1 MRVHELAKELRLD
14 NKEFMLKLKDMGI
27 EAKNHMCALNDDQV
41 EKIKERLVKI
51 FKESIVEQ
59 RVMPTVIRRRKKVE
73 VIEPAPQEQLP
84 APPVKQK
91 PVAGPEM
98 PEDGQG
104 VEAAPV
110 ATGEQTAPAPPLE
123 EAQQDQVTPVKK
135 IPAEQ
140 KSTPSAPAV
149 KKSKKLKKE
158 VPARIVQR
166 VEPKPAV
173 VVEEKKQA
181 PPPLPVEEEKSK
193 DKQLIKPLPPAEE
206 TEGGAAAGKPKK
218 WKTRRSKETLYD
230 DTELEG
236 LPLPGA
242 EHLPRKVREVIGVK
256 RKKLQVVPASSF
268 QKKRLAVVEA
278 RKPEITVPKAIKRKI
293 RIQESISVGELA
305 RRMGIKVAGVMKK
318 AVGLGLMTTIN
329 QPIDVDTAMLVA
341 QEFGYEI
348 EQVTNEEEKIFDTRE
363 DKTEDRQFRCPIV
376 TVMGH
381 VDHGKTSLLD
391 AIRESNV
398 ADAEKGGITQHIG
411 AYKVSTTGGDVV
423 FIDTP
428 GHEAFTSMRARGAQA
443 TDIVVL
449 VVAAEEGAKPQTIE
463 AINHAKA
470 AQVPILVA
478 INKIDKPEA
487 NPERVKQAL
496 SEYGLVPEEWGG
508 DTIYAE
514 ISAKKKIGIEK
525 LLELILLQAE
535 IMELKANPRK
545 AAKGVIIEAK
555 VDRGRGPIAT
565 VLVQE
570 GTLHMGDSFVSK
582 FNFGKVRALIDDK
595 GRPMQEAGP
604 ATPVEVL
611 GFSGVPNAGDI
622 FLVVDEE
629 KKARQASLYWQQ
641 KQREE
646 TLQKDARISLESF
659 YSSLKEGAVK
669 ELNIIIKA
677 DVQGSG
683 EALRKALTDLNT
695 EAVKVAIIHASVGS
709 ISLSDVMLASASNA
723 IIIGFNVK
731 TEPKVVEE
739 AEQTAV
745 AIRLYNIIYEVIT
758 DVEKAMA
765 GMLEPTIVE
774 RLNGKA
780 EVRQVFTVSK
790 VGTIAG
796 CIVTEGKIIKGSLG
810 RLVRNQKVIYEAN
823 ITSLKRFKEEARE
836 ALTSQE
842 CGISFGDPKDI
853 QPGDSIECITL
864 EEVATK
870 LR

>member
-1 MRVHELAKELRLD
+1 M
-14 NKEFMLKLKDMGI
+14 
-27 EAKNHMCALNDDQV
+27 
-41 EKIKERLVKI
+41 
-51 FKESIVEQ
+51 
-59 RVMPTVIRRRKKVE
+59 
-73 VIEPAPQEQLP
+73 
-84 APPVKQK
+84 
-91 PVAGPEM
+91 
-98 PEDGQG
+98 
-104 VEAAPV
+104 
-110 ATGEQTAPAPPLE
+110 
-123 EAQQDQVTPVKK
+123 
-135 IPAEQ
+135 
-140 KSTPSAPAV
+140 
-149 KKSKKLKKE
+149 
-158 VPARIVQR
+158 
-166 VEPKPAV
+166 
-173 VVEEKKQA
+173 
-181 PPPLPVEEEKSK
+181 
-193 DKQLIKPLPPAEE
+193 
-206 TEGGAAAGKPKK
+206 
-218 WKTRRSKETLYD
+218 
-230 DTELEG
+230 
-236 LPLPGA
+236 
-242 EHLPRKVREVIGVK
+242 
-256 RKKLQVVPASSF
+256 
-268 QKKRLAVVEA
+268 
-278 RKPEITVPKAIKRKI
+278 
-293 RIQESISVGELA
+293 
-305 RRMGIKVAGVMKK
+305 
-318 AVGLGLMTTIN
+318 
-329 QPIDVDTAMLVA
+329 
-341 QEFGYEI
+341 
-348 EQVTNEEEKIFDTRE
+348 
-363 DKTEDRQFRCPIV
+363 

-695 EAVKVAIIHASVGS
+695 EAVKVAILHASVGS

>member
-1 MRVHELAKELRLD
+1 
-14 NKEFMLKLKDMGI
+14 
-27 EAKNHMCALNDDQV
+27 V
-41 EKIKERLVKI
+41 EEKR
-51 FKESIVEQ
+51 
-59 RVMPTVIRRRKKVE
+59 
-73 VIEPAPQEQLP
+73 PAS
-84 APPVKQK
+84 PPV
-91 PVAGPEM
+91 A
-98 PEDGQG
+98 
-104 VEAAPV
+104 EA
-110 ATGEQTAPAPPLE
+110 E
-123 EAQQDQVTPVKK
+123 K
-135 IPAEQ
+135 IPASKTVPVPLTEEQ
-140 KSTPSAPAV
+140 
-149 KKSKKLKKE
+149 E
-158 VPARIVQR
+158 
-166 VEPKPAV
+166 
-173 VVEEKKQA
+173 
-181 PPPLPVEEEKSK
+181 
-193 DKQLIKPLPPAEE
+193 
-206 TEGGAAAGKPKK
+206 AAAKGKPKK

-230 DTELEG
+230 DAELEG
-236 LPLPGA
+236 LPGP

-256 RKKLQVVPASSF
+256 RKKLQVVPASAF
-268 QKKRLAVVEA
+268 QKKHLAVVEA
-278 RKPEITVPKAIKRKI
+278 RKPEITVPRAIKRKI
-293 RIQESISVGELA
+293 RLQEGISVGELA
-305 RRMGIKVAGVMKK
+305 RRMGIKVSEVMKK
-318 AVGLGLMTTIN
+318 LMGLGLMVTIN
-329 QPIDVDTAMLVA
+329 QLLDMDTATLVA
-341 QEFGYEI
+341 HEFGYEI
-348 EQVTNEEEKIFDTRE
+348 EQVAIEEEKIFETLE
-363 DKTEDRQFRCPIV
+363 DKTEDLQHRCPIV

-391 AIRESNV
+391 AIKETNV
-398 ADAEKGGITQHIG
+398 AEAEKGGITQHIG
-411 AYKVSTTGGDVV
+411 AYKVSTPGGEVV

-428 GHEAFTSMRARGAQA
+428 GHEAFTAMRARGAQV

-470 AQVPILVA
+470 AEVPILVA

-508 DTIYAE
+508 ETLYVE
-514 ISAKKKIGIEK
+514 LSAKKRIGIEK
-525 LLELILLQAE
+525 LLESILLQAE
-535 IMELKANPRK
+535 IMELKANPGK
-545 AAKGVIIEAK
+545 AAKGIIIEAK
-555 VDRGRGPIAT
+555 VDRGRGPLAT

-570 GTLHMGDSFVSK
+570 GTLRMGDSFVSK

-595 GRPMQEAGP
+595 GKILQEAGP

-646 TLQKDARISLESF
+646 TLQKDARVSLESF
-659 YSSLKEGAVK
+659 YSTMKEGVAK
-669 ELNIIIKA
+669 ELNLVIKT
-677 DVQGSG
+677 DVQGSA

-695 EAVKVAIIHASVGS
+695 DAVKVAILHTSVGS

-731 TEPKVVEE
+731 TEPKVMEE
-739 AEQTAV
+739 AEETGV
-745 AIRLYNIIYEVIT
+745 SIRLYGIIYEVIA

-765 GMLEPTIVE
+765 GMLAPTIID

-780 EVRQVFTVSK
+780 EIRQVFTVTK

-796 CIVTEGKIIKGSLG
+796 CVVSEGKIIKGSLG
-810 RLVRNQKVIYEAN
+810 RLVRNQKVVYEGT

-836 ALTSQE
+836 VLAGQE
-842 CGISFGDPKDI
+842 CGIFFGDPKDV
-853 QPGDSIECITL
+853 QPGDVIECITQ

>member
-73 VIEPAPQEQLP
+73 VIEPSPQEQIP

-91 PVAGPEM
+91 TVAGPEM

-110 ATGEQTAPAPPLE
+110 ATGGKTAPAPPLE

-140 KSTPSAPAV
+140 KSTTSAPAV

-166 VEPKPAV
+166 VEPRPAV

-181 PPPLPVEEEKSK
+181 PPPLPIEEEKSK

-329 QPIDVDTAMLVA
+329 QPIDVDTATLVA

-348 EQVTNEEEKIFDTRE
+348 EQVTIEEEKIFDTRE

-565 VLVQE
+565 VLIQE

-669 ELNIIIKA
+669 DLNIIIKA

-695 EAVKVAIIHASVGS
+695 EAVKVAILHASVGS

>member
-1 MRVHELAKELRLD
+1 
-14 NKEFMLKLKDMGI
+14 
-27 EAKNHMCALNDDQV
+27 
-41 EKIKERLVKI
+41 
-51 FKESIVEQ
+51 
-59 RVMPTVIRRRKKVE
+59 
-73 VIEPAPQEQLP
+73 
-84 APPVKQK
+84 
-91 PVAGPEM
+91 
-98 PEDGQG
+98 
-104 VEAAPV
+104 
-110 ATGEQTAPAPPLE
+110 
-123 EAQQDQVTPVKK
+123 
-135 IPAEQ
+135 
-140 KSTPSAPAV
+140 
-149 KKSKKLKKE
+149 
-158 VPARIVQR
+158 
-166 VEPKPAV
+166 
-173 VVEEKKQA
+173 
-181 PPPLPVEEEKSK
+181 
-193 DKQLIKPLPPAEE
+193 
-206 TEGGAAAGKPKK
+206 
-218 WKTRRSKETLYD
+218 
-230 DTELEG
+230 
-236 LPLPGA
+236 
-242 EHLPRKVREVIGVK
+242 
-256 RKKLQVVPASSF
+256 
-268 QKKRLAVVEA
+268 
-278 RKPEITVPKAIKRKI
+278 
-293 RIQESISVGELA
+293 
-305 RRMGIKVAGVMKK
+305 
-318 AVGLGLMTTIN
+318 
-329 QPIDVDTAMLVA
+329 
-341 QEFGYEI
+341 
-348 EQVTNEEEKIFDTRE
+348 
-363 DKTEDRQFRCPIV
+363 
-376 TVMGH
+376 
-381 VDHGKTSLLD
+381 
-391 AIRESNV
+391 
-398 ADAEKGGITQHIG
+398 
-411 AYKVSTTGGDVV
+411 
-423 FIDTP
+423 
-428 GHEAFTSMRARGAQA
+428 
-443 TDIVVL
+443 
-449 VVAAEEGAKPQTIE
+449 
-463 AINHAKA
+463 
-470 AQVPILVA
+470 
-478 INKIDKPEA
+478 
-487 NPERVKQAL
+487 
-496 SEYGLVPEEWGG
+496 
-508 DTIYAE
+508 
-514 ISAKKKIGIEK
+514 
-525 LLELILLQAE
+525 
-535 IMELKANPRK
+535 
-545 AAKGVIIEAK
+545 
-555 VDRGRGPIAT
+555 
-565 VLVQE
+565 
-570 GTLHMGDSFVSK
+570 MGDSFVSK

-669 ELNIIIKA
+669 DLNIIIKA

>member
-1 MRVHELAKELRLD
+1 MRVHELAKELRLE
-14 NKEFMLKLKDMGI
+14 NKELMLKLKDMGI
-27 EAKNHMCALNDDQV
+27 EVKSPSSGLDEDQV
-41 EKIKERLVKI
+41 QKIRERLVKV
-51 FKESIVEQ
+51 FRESIVEQ

-73 VIEPAPQEQLP
+73 VVEPPPREELPPAPSKVKPAVQKELP
-84 APPVKQK
+84 
-91 PVAGPEM
+91 G
-98 PEDGQG
+98 DGQPAA
-104 VEAAPV
+104 AAPV
-110 ATGEQTAPAPPLE
+110 TAPEQAPAALPPEEIPPGQAASARQTA
-123 EAQQDQVTPVKK
+123 V
-135 IPAEQ
+135 EQ
-140 KSTPSAPAV
+140 KEAPSAPAV

-166 VEPKPAV
+166 VELTPAPAEEKKPAV
-173 VVEEKKQA
+173 PPVAEAEKIPAPKTAPVPLTEEQ
-181 PPPLPVEEEKSK
+181 E
-193 DKQLIKPLPPAEE
+193 
-206 TEGGAAAGKPKK
+206 AAAKGKPKK

-230 DTELEG
+230 DAELEG
-236 LPLPGA
+236 LPGP

-256 RKKLQVVPASSF
+256 RKKLQVVPASAF
-268 QKKRLAVVEA
+268 QKKHLAVVEA
-278 RKPEITVPKAIKRKI
+278 RKPEITVPRAIKRKI
-293 RIQESISVGELA
+293 RLQEGISVGELA
-305 RRMGIKVAGVMKK
+305 RRMGIKVSEVMKK
-318 AVGLGLMTTIN
+318 LMGLGLMVTIN
-329 QPIDVDTAMLVA
+329 QLLDMDTATLVA
-341 QEFGYEI
+341 HEFGYEI
-348 EQVTNEEEKIFDTRE
+348 EQVAIEEEKIFETLE
-363 DKTEDRQFRCPIV
+363 DKTEDLQHRCPIV

-391 AIRESNV
+391 AIKETNV
-398 ADAEKGGITQHIG
+398 AEAEKGGITQHIG
-411 AYKVSTTGGDVV
+411 AYKVSTPGGEVV

-428 GHEAFTSMRARGAQA
+428 GHEAFTAMRARGAQV

-508 DTIYAE
+508 ETLYVE
-514 ISAKKKIGIEK
+514 LSAKKRIGIEK
-525 LLELILLQAE
+525 LLESILLQAE
-535 IMELKANPRK
+535 IMELKANPGK
-545 AAKGVIIEAK
+545 AAKGIIIEAK
-555 VDRGRGPIAT
+555 VDRGRGPLAT

-570 GTLHMGDSFVSK
+570 GTLRMGDSFVSK

-595 GRPMQEAGP
+595 GKILQEAGP

-646 TLQKDARISLESF
+646 TLQKDARVSLESF
-659 YSSLKEGAVK
+659 YSTMKEGVAK
-669 ELNIIIKA
+669 ELNLVIKT
-677 DVQGSG
+677 DVQGSA

-695 EAVKVAIIHASVGS
+695 DAVKVAILHTSVGS

-731 TEPKVVEE
+731 TEPKVMEE
-739 AEQTAV
+739 AEETGV
-745 AIRLYNIIYEVIT
+745 SIRLYGIIYEVIA

-765 GMLEPTIVE
+765 GMLAPTIID

-780 EVRQVFTVSK
+780 EIRQVFTVTK

-796 CIVTEGKIIKGSLG
+796 CVVSEGKIIKGSLG
-810 RLVRNQKVIYEAN
+810 RLVRSQKVVYEGT

-836 ALTSQE
+836 VLAGQE
-842 CGISFGDPKDI
+842 CGIFFGDPKDV
-853 QPGDSIECITL
+853 QPGDVIECITQ

>member
-1 MRVHELAKELRLD
+1 MRVHELAKELRMD
-14 NKEFMLKLKDMGI
+14 NKELMLKLKDMGI
-27 EAKNHMCALNDDQV
+27 EVKTHMSALNDDQV
-41 EKIKERLVKI
+41 EKIKERLVKV

-73 VIEPAPQEQLP
+73 VIEPPPQEQLP
-84 APPVKQK
+84 PEPVKQK
-91 PVAGPEM
+91 PSARPEK
-98 PEDGQG
+98 PAEGQDG
-104 VEAAPV
+104 EAAPAV
-110 ATGEQTAPAPPLE
+110 TSELAPPAALE
-123 EAQQDQVTPVKK
+123 EVQQEQPSAAKE

-140 KSTPSAPAV
+140 KPASAAPAV
-149 KKSKKLKKE
+149 KKSKKQKKE

-166 VEPKPAV
+166 VELKPAV
-173 VVEEKKQA
+173 EEAKKQT
-181 PPPLPVEEEKSK
+181 PPPLPVAEEPAK
-193 DKQLIKPLPPAEE
+193 DKQLLKPPAPVEE
-206 TEGGAAAGKPKK
+206 TAGAQPGKPKK
-218 WKTRRSKETLYD
+218 SKFRRSKETLYD
-230 DTELEG
+230 EAELEG
-236 LPLPGA
+236 LPGA

-256 RKKLQVVPASSF
+256 RKKLQVIPASSF
-268 QKKRLAVVEA
+268 QKKHLAVVEA

-293 RIQESISVGELA
+293 RIQESISIGELA

-329 QPIDVDTAMLVA
+329 QHIDVDTATLVA

-348 EQVTNEEEKIFDTRE
+348 EQVTIEEEKIFDTLE

-411 AYKVSTTGGDVV
+411 AYKVSTTGGEVV

-582 FNFGKVRALIDDK
+582 FNSGKVRALIDDK
-595 GRPMQEAGP
+595 GRPLQEAGP

-695 EAVKVAIIHASVGS
+695 DAVKVAIIHASVGS

-745 AIRLYNIIYEVIT
+745 AIRIYNIIYEVIT

-765 GMLEPTIVE
+765 GMLAPTIIE

-842 CGISFGDPKDI
+842 CGIFFGDQKDI
-853 QPGDSIECITL
+853 QPGDSIECITK

>member
-1 MRVHELAKELRLD
+1 M
-14 NKEFMLKLKDMGI
+14 
-27 EAKNHMCALNDDQV
+27 
-41 EKIKERLVKI
+41 
-51 FKESIVEQ
+51 
-59 RVMPTVIRRRKKVE
+59 
-73 VIEPAPQEQLP
+73 
-84 APPVKQK
+84 PPV
-91 PVAGPEM
+91 A
-98 PEDGQG
+98 
-104 VEAAPV
+104 EA
-110 ATGEQTAPAPPLE
+110 E
-123 EAQQDQVTPVKK
+123 K
-135 IPAEQ
+135 IPAPKTAPVPLTEEQ
-140 KSTPSAPAV
+140 
-149 KKSKKLKKE
+149 E
-158 VPARIVQR
+158 
-166 VEPKPAV
+166 
-173 VVEEKKQA
+173 
-181 PPPLPVEEEKSK
+181 
-193 DKQLIKPLPPAEE
+193 
-206 TEGGAAAGKPKK
+206 AAAKGKPKK

-230 DTELEG
+230 DAELEG
-236 LPLPGA
+236 LPGP

-256 RKKLQVVPASSF
+256 RKKLQVVPASAF
-268 QKKRLAVVEA
+268 QKKHLAVVEA
-278 RKPEITVPKAIKRKI
+278 RKPEITVPRAIKRKI
-293 RIQESISVGELA
+293 RLQEGISVGELA
-305 RRMGIKVAGVMKK
+305 RRMGIKVSEVMKK
-318 AVGLGLMTTIN
+318 LMGLGLMVTIN
-329 QPIDVDTAMLVA
+329 QLLDMDTATLVA
-341 QEFGYEI
+341 HEFGYEI
-348 EQVTNEEEKIFDTRE
+348 EQVAIEEEKIFETLE
-363 DKTEDRQFRCPIV
+363 DKTEDLQHRCPIV

-391 AIRESNV
+391 AIKETNV
-398 ADAEKGGITQHIG
+398 AEAEKGGITQHIG
-411 AYKVSTTGGDVV
+411 AYKVSTPGGEVV

-428 GHEAFTSMRARGAQA
+428 GHEAFTAMRARGAQV

-508 DTIYAE
+508 ETLYVE
-514 ISAKKKIGIEK
+514 LSAKKRIGIEK
-525 LLELILLQAE
+525 LLESILLQAE
-535 IMELKANPRK
+535 IMELKANPGK
-545 AAKGVIIEAK
+545 AAKGIIIEAK
-555 VDRGRGPIAT
+555 VDRGRGPLAT

-570 GTLHMGDSFVSK
+570 GTLRMGDSFVSK

-595 GRPMQEAGP
+595 GKILQEAGP

-646 TLQKDARISLESF
+646 TLQKDARVSLESF
-659 YSSLKEGAVK
+659 YSTMKEGVAK
-669 ELNIIIKA
+669 ELNLVIKT
-677 DVQGSG
+677 DVQGSA

-695 EAVKVAIIHASVGS
+695 DAVKVAILHTSVGS

-731 TEPKVVEE
+731 TEPKVMEE
-739 AEQTAV
+739 AEETGV
-745 AIRLYNIIYEVIT
+745 SIRLYGIIYEVIA

-765 GMLEPTIVE
+765 GMLAPTIID

-780 EVRQVFTVSK
+780 EIRQVFTVTK

-796 CIVTEGKIIKGSLG
+796 CVVSEGKIIKGSLG
-810 RLVRNQKVIYEAN
+810 RLVRSQKVVYEGT

-836 ALTSQE
+836 VLAGQE
-842 CGISFGDPKDI
+842 CGIFFGDPKDV
-853 QPGDSIECITL
+853 QPGDVIECITQ

>member
-1 MRVHELAKELRLD
+1 M
-14 NKEFMLKLKDMGI
+14 
-27 EAKNHMCALNDDQV
+27 
-41 EKIKERLVKI
+41 
-51 FKESIVEQ
+51 
-59 RVMPTVIRRRKKVE
+59 
-73 VIEPAPQEQLP
+73 EP
-84 APPVKQK
+84 
-91 PVAGPEM
+91 
-98 PEDGQG
+98 
-104 VEAAPV
+104 
-110 ATGEQTAPAPPLE
+110 
-123 EAQQDQVTPVKK
+123 
-135 IPAEQ
+135 
-140 KSTPSAPAV
+140 
-149 KKSKKLKKE
+149 
-158 VPARIVQR
+158 R
-166 VEPKPAV
+166 PAV

-329 QPIDVDTAMLVA
+329 QPIDVDTATLVA

-348 EQVTNEEEKIFDTRE
+348 EQVTIEEEKIFDTLE

-565 VLVQE
+565 VLIQE

-853 QPGDSIECITL
+853 QLGDSIECITL

>member
-1 MRVHELAKELRLD
+1 MRVHELAKELRLE
-14 NKEFMLKLKDMGI
+14 NKELMLKLKDMGI
-27 EAKNHMCALNDDQV
+27 EVKSPSSGLDEDQV
-41 EKIKERLVKI
+41 ERIRERLVKV
-51 FKESIVEQ
+51 FRESIVEQ

-73 VIEPAPQEQLP
+73 VVEPPPREELPPAPARVKP
-84 APPVKQK
+84 AAQK
-91 PVAGPEM
+91 EM
-98 PEDGQG
+98 PGEGQPAA
-104 VEAAPV
+104 AAPV
-110 ATGEQTAPAPPLE
+110 SAPEQTPPEEIQPGQAASARQPA
-123 EAQQDQVTPVKK
+123 
-135 IPAEQ
+135 AEQ
-140 KSTPSAPAV
+140 QAATAAPAV

-166 VEPKPAV
+166 VELTPAAAAEKKPASPPV
-173 VVEEKKQA
+173 AEAEKIPAQKTAPVPLTEEQ
-181 PPPLPVEEEKSK
+181 E
-193 DKQLIKPLPPAEE
+193 
-206 TEGGAAAGKPKK
+206 AAAKGKPKK

-230 DTELEG
+230 DAELEG
-236 LPLPGA
+236 LPGP

-256 RKKLQVVPASSF
+256 RKKLQVVPASAF
-268 QKKRLAVVEA
+268 QKKHLAVVEA
-278 RKPEITVPKAIKRKI
+278 RKPEITVPRAIKRKI
-293 RIQESISVGELA
+293 RLQEGISVGELA
-305 RRMGIKVAGVMKK
+305 RRMGIKVSEVMKK
-318 AVGLGLMTTIN
+318 LMGLGLMVTIN
-329 QPIDVDTAMLVA
+329 QLLDMDTATLVA
-341 QEFGYEI
+341 HEFGYEI
-348 EQVTNEEEKIFDTRE
+348 EQVAIEEEKIFETLE
-363 DKTEDRQFRCPIV
+363 DKTEDLQPRCPIV

-391 AIRESNV
+391 AIKETNV
-398 ADAEKGGITQHIG
+398 AEAEKGGITQHIG
-411 AYKVSTTGGDVV
+411 AYKVSTPGGEVV

-428 GHEAFTSMRARGAQA
+428 GHEAFTAMRARGAQV

-508 DTIYAE
+508 DTLYVE
-514 ISAKKKIGIEK
+514 LSAKKRIGIEK
-525 LLELILLQAE
+525 LLESILLQAE
-535 IMELKANPRK
+535 IMELKANPGK
-545 AAKGVIIEAK
+545 AAKGIIIEAK
-555 VDRGRGPIAT
+555 VDRGRGPLAT

-570 GTLHMGDSFVSK
+570 GTLRMGDSFVSK

-595 GRPMQEAGP
+595 GKILQEAGP

-629 KKARQASLYWQQ
+629 KKARQASVYWQQ

-646 TLQKDARISLESF
+646 TLQKDARVSLESF
-659 YSSLKEGAVK
+659 YSTMQEGAAK
-669 ELNIIIKA
+669 ELNLIIKT
-677 DVQGSG
+677 DVQGSA

-695 EAVKVAIIHASVGS
+695 DAVKVAILHTSVGS

-731 TEPKVVEE
+731 TEPKVMEE
-739 AEQTAV
+739 AEETAV
-745 AIRLYNIIYEVIT
+745 SIRLYGIIYEVIA

-765 GMLEPTIVE
+765 GMLAPTIID

-780 EVRQVFTVSK
+780 EIRQVFSVTK

-796 CIVTEGKIIKGSLG
+796 CVVSEGKIIKGSLG
-810 RLVRNQKVIYEAN
+810 RLVRNQKVVYEGT

-836 ALTSQE
+836 VLAGQE
-842 CGISFGDPKDI
+842 CGIFFGDPKDI
-853 QPGDSIECITL
+853 QPGDVIECITQ

>member
-1 MRVHELAKELRLD
+1 MRVHELAKELRLE
-14 NKEFMLKLKDMGI
+14 NKELMLKLKDMGI
-27 EAKNHMCALNDDQV
+27 EVKSPSSGLDEDQV
-41 EKIKERLVKI
+41 QKIRERLVKV
-51 FKESIVEQ
+51 FRESIVEQ

-73 VIEPAPQEQLP
+73 VVEPPPREELPPAPSKVKPAVQKELP
-84 APPVKQK
+84 
-91 PVAGPEM
+91 G
-98 PEDGQG
+98 DGQPAA
-104 VEAAPV
+104 AAPV
-110 ATGEQTAPAPPLE
+110 TAPEQTPAALPPE
-123 EAQQDQVTPVKK
+123 E
-135 IPAEQ
+135 IPPGQAASSRQTAVEQ
-140 KSTPSAPAV
+140 KEAPSAPAV

-166 VEPKPAV
+166 VELTPAA
-173 VVEEKKQA
+173 VEEKRPASPPVAEAEKIPA
-181 PPPLPVEEEKSK
+181 PKTAPVPLTEEQE
-193 DKQLIKPLPPAEE
+193 
-206 TEGGAAAGKPKK
+206 AAAKGKPKK

-230 DTELEG
+230 DAELEG
-236 LPLPGA
+236 LPGP

-256 RKKLQVVPASSF
+256 RKKLQVVPASAF
-268 QKKRLAVVEA
+268 QKKHLAVVEA
-278 RKPEITVPKAIKRKI
+278 RKPEITVPRAIKRKI
-293 RIQESISVGELA
+293 RLQEGISVGELA
-305 RRMGIKVAGVMKK
+305 RRMGIKVSEVMKK
-318 AVGLGLMTTIN
+318 LMGLGLMVTIN
-329 QPIDVDTAMLVA
+329 QLLDMDTATLVA
-341 QEFGYEI
+341 HEFGYEI
-348 EQVTNEEEKIFDTRE
+348 EQVAIEEEKIFETLE
-363 DKTEDRQFRCPIV
+363 DKTEDLQHRCPIV

-391 AIRESNV
+391 AIKETNV
-398 ADAEKGGITQHIG
+398 AEAEKGGITQHIG
-411 AYKVSTTGGDVV
+411 AYKVSTPGGEVV

-428 GHEAFTSMRARGAQA
+428 GHEAFTAMRARGAQV

-470 AQVPILVA
+470 AEVPILVA

-508 DTIYAE
+508 ETLYVE
-514 ISAKKKIGIEK
+514 LSAKKRIGIEK
-525 LLELILLQAE
+525 LLESILLQAE
-535 IMELKANPRK
+535 IMELKANPGK
-545 AAKGVIIEAK
+545 AAKGIIIEAK
-555 VDRGRGPIAT
+555 VDRGRGPLAT

-570 GTLHMGDSFVSK
+570 GTLRMGDSFVSK

-595 GRPMQEAGP
+595 GKILQEAGP

-646 TLQKDARISLESF
+646 TLQKDARVSLESF
-659 YSSLKEGAVK
+659 YSTMKEGVAK
-669 ELNIIIKA
+669 ELNLIIKT
-677 DVQGSG
+677 DVQGSA

-695 EAVKVAIIHASVGS
+695 DAVKVAILHTSVGS

-731 TEPKVVEE
+731 TEPKVMEE
-739 AEQTAV
+739 AEETGV
-745 AIRLYNIIYEVIT
+745 SIRLYGIIYEVIA

-765 GMLEPTIVE
+765 GMLAPTIID

-780 EVRQVFTVSK
+780 EIRQVFTVTK

-796 CIVTEGKIIKGSLG
+796 CVVSEGKIIKGSLG
-810 RLVRNQKVIYEAN
+810 RLVRSQKVVYEGT

-836 ALTSQE
+836 VLAGQE
-842 CGISFGDPKDI
+842 CGIFFGDPKDV
-853 QPGDSIECITL
+853 QPGDVIECITQ

>member
-1 MRVHELAKELRLD
+1 MRVHELAKELRLE
-14 NKEFMLKLKDMGI
+14 NKELMLKLKDMGI
-27 EAKNHMCALNDDQV
+27 EVKSPSSGLDEDQV
-41 EKIKERLVKI
+41 ERIRARLVKV
-51 FKESIVEQ
+51 FRESIVEQ

-73 VIEPAPQEQLP
+73 VVEPPPREELPPAPARVKP
-84 APPVKQK
+84 AVQK
-91 PVAGPEM
+91 EM
-98 PEDGQG
+98 PGEGQPAA
-104 VEAAPV
+104 AAPV
-110 ATGEQTAPAPPLE
+110 SAPEQTPPEEIQPGQAASARQPA
-123 EAQQDQVTPVKK
+123 
-135 IPAEQ
+135 AEQ
-140 KSTPSAPAV
+140 QAAPSTPAV

-166 VEPKPAV
+166 VELTPAAAADKKPASPPV
-173 VVEEKKQA
+173 AEAEKIPAQKTAPVPLTEEQ
-181 PPPLPVEEEKSK
+181 E
-193 DKQLIKPLPPAEE
+193 
-206 TEGGAAAGKPKK
+206 AAAKGKPKK

-230 DTELEG
+230 DAELEG
-236 LPLPGA
+236 LPGP

-256 RKKLQVVPASSF
+256 RKKLQVVPASAF
-268 QKKRLAVVEA
+268 QKKHLAVVEA
-278 RKPEITVPKAIKRKI
+278 RKPEITVPRAIKRKI
-293 RIQESISVGELA
+293 RLQEGISVGELA
-305 RRMGIKVAGVMKK
+305 RRMGIKVSEVMKK
-318 AVGLGLMTTIN
+318 LMGLGLMVTIN
-329 QPIDVDTAMLVA
+329 QLLDMDTATLVA
-341 QEFGYEI
+341 HEFGYEI
-348 EQVTNEEEKIFDTRE
+348 EQVAIEEEKIFDTLE
-363 DKTEDRQFRCPIV
+363 DKTEDLQPRCPIV

-391 AIRESNV
+391 AIKETNV
-398 ADAEKGGITQHIG
+398 AEAEKGGITQHIG
-411 AYKVSTTGGDVV
+411 AYKVSTPGGEVV

-428 GHEAFTSMRARGAQA
+428 GHEAFTAMRARGAQV

-508 DTIYAE
+508 DTLYVE
-514 ISAKKKIGIEK
+514 LSAKKRIGIEK
-525 LLELILLQAE
+525 LLESILLQAE
-535 IMELKANPRK
+535 IMELKANPGK
-545 AAKGVIIEAK
+545 AAKGIIIEAK
-555 VDRGRGPIAT
+555 VDRGRGPLAT

-570 GTLHMGDSFVSK
+570 GTLRMGDSFVSK

-595 GRPMQEAGP
+595 GKILQEAGP

-629 KKARQASLYWQQ
+629 KKARQASVYWQQ

-646 TLQKDARISLESF
+646 TLQKDARVSLESF
-659 YSSLKEGAVK
+659 YSTMQEGAAQ
-669 ELNIIIKA
+669 ELNLIIKT
-677 DVQGSG
+677 DVQGSA

-695 EAVKVAIIHASVGS
+695 DAVKVAILHTSVGS

-731 TEPKVVEE
+731 TEPKVMEE
-739 AEQTAV
+739 AEETAV
-745 AIRLYNIIYEVIT
+745 SIRLYGIIYEVIA

-765 GMLEPTIVE
+765 GMLAPTIID

-780 EVRQVFTVSK
+780 EIRQVFSVTK

-796 CIVTEGKIIKGSLG
+796 CIVSEGKIIKGSLG
-810 RLVRNQKVIYEAN
+810 RLVRNQKVVYEGT

-836 ALTSQE
+836 VLAGQE
-842 CGISFGDPKDI
+842 CGIFFGDPKDV
-853 QPGDSIECITL
+853 QPGDVIECITQ

>member
-1 MRVHELAKELRLD
+1 MRVYELAKELRLD
-14 NKEFMLKLKDMGI
+14 NKELMLKLKEMGI
-27 EAKNHMCALNDDQV
+27 EVKSHSSGLDEDQV
-41 EKIKERLVKI
+41 EKIKGRLVKV

-73 VIEPAPQEQLP
+73 VVEPPAREESSSAPVR
-84 APPVKQK
+84 VKPEALK
-91 PVAGPEM
+91 ETPDAGQP
-98 PEDGQG
+98 DA
-104 VEAAPV
+104 AAPV
-110 ATGEQTAPAPPLE
+110 SAPEQTSVALRPEEIPPEHAASTRQTAVEEKATAP
-123 EAQQDQVTPVKK
+123 
-135 IPAEQ
+135 
-140 KSTPSAPAV
+140 APAV
-149 KKSKKLKKE
+149 KKSKKPKKE
-158 VPARIVQR
+158 VPARIIQR
-166 VEPKPAV
+166 VELTPAV
-173 VVEEKKQA
+173 AEEKKRVS
-181 PPPLPVEEEKSK
+181 PPVAATEKIPAQKIVPVPLTEEQE
-193 DKQLIKPLPPAEE
+193 
-206 TEGGAAAGKPKK
+206 AAAKGKPKK

-230 DTELEG
+230 DAELEG
-236 LPLPGA
+236 LPGP

-256 RKKLQVVPASSF
+256 RKKLQVVPASAF
-268 QKKRLAVVEA
+268 QKKHLAVVEA
-278 RKPEITVPKAIKRKI
+278 RKPEITVPRAIKRKI
-293 RIQESISVGELA
+293 RLQEGISVGELA
-305 RRMGIKVAGVMKK
+305 RRMGIKVSEVMKK
-318 AVGLGLMTTIN
+318 LMGLGLMVTIN
-329 QPIDVDTAMLVA
+329 QLLDMDTATLVA
-341 QEFGYEI
+341 HEFGYEI
-348 EQVTNEEEKIFDTRE
+348 EQVAIEEEKIFETRE
-363 DKTEDRQFRCPIV
+363 DKTEDLQPRCPIV

-391 AIRESNV
+391 AIKETNV
-398 ADAEKGGITQHIG
+398 AEAEKGGITQHIG
-411 AYKVSTTGGDVV
+411 AYKVSTPGGEVV

-428 GHEAFTSMRARGAQA
+428 GHEAFTAMRARGAQV

-496 SEYGLVPEEWGG
+496 AEYGLVPEEWGG
-508 DTIYAE
+508 ETLYVE
-514 ISAKKKIGIEK
+514 LSAKKRIGIEK
-525 LLELILLQAE
+525 LLESILLQAE
-535 IMELKANPRK
+535 IMELKANPGK
-545 AAKGVIIEAK
+545 PAKGIIIEAK
-555 VDRGRGPIAT
+555 VDRGRGPLAT

-570 GTLHMGDSFVSK
+570 GTLRMGDSFVSK

-595 GRPMQEAGP
+595 GKVVQEAGP

-646 TLQKDARISLESF
+646 TLQKDARVSLESF
-659 YSSLKEGAVK
+659 YSTMKEGAAQ
-669 ELNIIIKA
+669 ELNLIIKA
-677 DVQGSG
+677 DVQGSA

-695 EAVKVAIIHASVGS
+695 DAVKVVIIHASVGS

-731 TEPKVVEE
+731 TEPKVMEE
-739 AEQTAV
+739 AEETAV
-745 AIRLYNIIYEVIT
+745 SIRLYGIIYEVIA

-765 GMLEPTIVE
+765 GMLAPTIID

-780 EVRQVFTVSK
+780 EIRQVFSVTK

-796 CIVTEGKIIKGSLG
+796 CIVSEGKIIKGSLG
-810 RLVRNQKVIYEAN
+810 RLVRNQKVVYEGT

-836 ALTSQE
+836 VLAGQE
-842 CGISFGDPKDI
+842 CGIFFGDPKDI
-853 QPGDSIECITL
+853 QPGDVIECITQ